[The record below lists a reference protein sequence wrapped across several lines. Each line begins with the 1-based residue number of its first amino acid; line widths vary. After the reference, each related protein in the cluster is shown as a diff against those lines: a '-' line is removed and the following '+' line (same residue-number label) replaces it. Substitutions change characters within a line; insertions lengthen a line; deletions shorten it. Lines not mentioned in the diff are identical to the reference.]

1 MEKEEFP
8 LKKVCIICSK
18 GSLETVYPALVLANG
33 ALLEG
38 IEVKLFFTFFGLD
51 AINKKFYKKIHTPVV
66 GNPALRLPGNI
77 PFPT

>member
-18 GSLETVYPALVLANG
+18 GSLESVYPALVLANG

-51 AINKKFYKKIHTPVV
+51 AINKKCWWW
-66 GNPALRLPGNI
+66 RNI
-77 PFPT
+77 CLQTSYGYVWR